1 MSNIEA
7 SVEVFRGNGSGS
19 FPGLRRFF
27 GVMWVLVV
35 KTSHIGS
42 LSSGVG
48 VEDVEET
55 ARRDFFSALAAEDS
69 AVLLIWERSAVDAL
83 STFVQLAIR
92 VSLGLEYEL
101 GFQTAGKAIQNPP

>member
-7 SVEVFRGNGSGS
+7 SVEVFRGYGSGIL
-19 FPGLRRFF
+19 PGLRRFF
-27 GVMWVLVV
+27 GVMWVFVV

-69 AVLLIWERSAVDAL
+69 AVVLIWERSAVEAL
-83 STFVQLAIR
+83 STLVLLAFS
-92 VSLGLEYEL
+92 VG
-101 GFQTAGKAIQNPP
+101 P

>member
-7 SVEVFRGNGSGS
+7 SVEMFRGYGSGIL
-19 FPGLRRFF
+19 PGLRRFF
-27 GVMWVLVV
+27 GVMCVFVV

-55 ARRDFFSALAAEDS
+55 ARRDFFSAEAAEDNPV
-69 AVLLIWERSAVDAL
+69 VLI
-83 STFVQLAIR
+83 
-92 VSLGLEYEL
+92 
-101 GFQTAGKAIQNPP
+101 